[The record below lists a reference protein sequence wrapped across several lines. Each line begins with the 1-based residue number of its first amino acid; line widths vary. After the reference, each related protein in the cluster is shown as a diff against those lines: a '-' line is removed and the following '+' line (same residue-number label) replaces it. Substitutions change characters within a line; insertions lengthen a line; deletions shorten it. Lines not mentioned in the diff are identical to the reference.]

1 MGTGIQHAL
10 GRVNQRGSFIHSL
23 NKILIKHLVSA
34 LERRTWQGNDEY
46 QVVCNDDNWVNPEDP
61 TAFLPLI
68 AL

>member
-1 MGTGIQHAL
+1 M
-10 GRVNQRGSFIHSL
+10 HSL